1 MIRVERE
8 SDVVYVSVSQVDGV
22 ITMANKMQN
31 NGKLGHYQIRERTK
45 VSGEGVTAGGV
56 PVSWWWLNE

>member
-1 MIRVERE
+1 MIRVDWE

-45 VSGEGVTAGGV
+45 VSGE
-56 PVSWWWLNE
+56 